1 MKRLYDSYIRS
12 KKANGNSVIS
22 TMYENNHCDRL
33 VALGLVWQKYTTVL
47 NGVVNVEYHLTEAGR
62 LLAGVL

>member
-1 MKRLYDSYIRS
+1 
-12 KKANGNSVIS
+12 
-22 TMYENNHCDRL
+22 MYENNHCDRL

-47 NGVVNVEYHLTEAGR
+47 NGVVNVEYHLTEAGQ